1 MIYNIYI
8 GTTMGAFNLMG
19 LAEKKLSIVI
29 DAYKKGKTEFT
40 ISGEKYH
47 INRLQSLQ
55 FSRMKL
61 KVTQTKYLKTLNI
74 LDLQKKGLVGYHIP
88 PEGLQELGNNV
99 TDKFIGD
106 EEFGQELEENG
117 NDDRNET
124 YIATERIDQL
134 QNIKNPNYDF
144 SRLVKLCEEINDNY
158 QRNNLLSVAML
169 GRSILNHV
177 PPLFGF
183 DTFSQVANNYGNISF
198 KTSMNHLNN
207 TMRNIANS
215 YLHEK
220 MRMKESIPLKN
231 QVNFS
236 QDLDLLLDEI
246 VRIN

>member
-55 FSRMKL
+55 VFTHEIEGDPNEIFKNAQHSGL
-61 KVTQTKYLKTLNI
+61 A
-74 LDLQKKGLVGYHIP
+74 KKGLVEYHIP

-215 YLHEK
+215 
-220 MRMKESIPLKN
+220 
-231 QVNFS
+231 
-236 QDLDLLLDEI
+236 
-246 VRIN
+246 